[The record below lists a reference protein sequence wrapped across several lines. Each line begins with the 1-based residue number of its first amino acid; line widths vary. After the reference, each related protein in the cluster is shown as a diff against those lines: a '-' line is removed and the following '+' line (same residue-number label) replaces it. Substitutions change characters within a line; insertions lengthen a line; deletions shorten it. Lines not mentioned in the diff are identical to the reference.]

1 MTKIDMDLFDE
12 AIELTKQA
20 VDANIEVIKAQRGDL
35 PGEVIAETVTTSA
48 EPETAEPIAIVSTI
62 DAATEPPAET
72 ETKPVTEPA
81 DESTTEGDSQAKEE
95 LQRLRDEAQADYEAR
110 LAEATEVYTDASI
123 VVMEI
128 TKDLK
133 EAKRKMKEALDEFF
147 HLKTSGPQLPTS
159 LPLAGSKKSTA
170 PKSKSSDV
178 KPLDSDLEKLVE
190 SDTTWREI
198 PIAEVLSGVSGLG
211 VKKYDALAGAFA
223 NLGEL
228 EDARGQASREF
239 KEFKEVLPDGI
250 GPSLTDKLQER
261 IGDVMRNHFAK
272 VREKIAVANE
282 GGKVATETAAVP
294 KPDDAPKADAPKP
307 EKAGITVSVDD
318 ALLDDSDLI

>member
-12 AIELTKQA
+12 AKS
-20 VDANIEVIKAQRGDL
+20 VDL
-35 PGEVIAETVTTSA
+35 PGEVITETVTASA
-48 EPETAEPIAIVSTI
+48 EPEAAEPIAIVTTV
-62 DAATEPPAET
+62 DATTEPPAET
-72 ETKPVTEPA
+72 TTKPIPEP
-81 DESTTEGDSQAKEE
+81 DGDTPTAHTPEAKEE
-95 LQRLRDEAQADYEAR
+95 LQRLRDEAQADYEQR

-147 HLKTSGPQLPTS
+147 HLKTSGPQLPTAI
-159 LPLAGSKKSTA
+159 PLAGSKKSTP

-178 KPLDSDLEKLVE
+178 KPLDADLEKLVE

-211 VKKYDALAGAFA
+211 PKKHDAIALEFE
-223 NLGEL
+223 NLGKL

-239 KEFKEVLPDGI
+239 KEFKEFLPDGI

-261 IGDVMRNHFAK
+261 IFDLMRNHFAK

-282 GGKVATETAAVP
+282 ESKAAPSTTET
-294 KPDDAPKADAPKP
+294 KPPVSEPKP
-307 EKAGITVSVDD
+307 EKAGVTVSIDD

>member
-12 AIELTKQA
+12 AKSE
-20 VDANIEVIKAQRGDL
+20 NL
-35 PGEVIAETVTTSA
+35 PGEVITETVTASA
-48 EPETAEPIAIVSTI
+48 EPEAAEPIAIVTTVEPTS
-62 DAATEPPAET
+62 EPPAET
-72 ETKPVTEPA
+72 TTKPIPEP
-81 DESTTEGDSQAKEE
+81 DGDAPTAHTPEAKEE
-95 LQRLRDEAQADYEAR
+95 LQRLRDEAQADYEQR

-147 HLKTSGPQLPTS
+147 HLKTSGPQLPTAI
-159 LPLAGSKKSTA
+159 PLAGVKKSTT

-178 KPLDSDLEKLVE
+178 KPLDAELEKLVE

-211 VKKYDALAGAFA
+211 VKKYDALAGAFE
-223 NLGEL
+223 NLGKL

-239 KEFKEVLPDGI
+239 KEFKEFLPDGI

-261 IGDVMRNHFAK
+261 IGDVMRNHFK
-272 VREKIAVANE
+272 KLREKIAVANE
-282 GGKVATETAAVP
+282 E
-294 KPDDAPKADAPKP
+294 PKAAPSVVETKPPVSEPKP
-307 EKAGITVSVDD
+307 EKAGVTVSIDD

>member
-1 MTKIDMDLFDE
+1 MDLFDE
-12 AIELTKQA
+12 AIEMTKEA
-20 VDANIEVIKAQRGDL
+20 VEIAISVKEANEIQPGGD
-35 PGEVIAETVTTSA
+35 PYPIVIAPEPTPEPVTT
-48 EPETAEPIAIVSTI
+48 T
-62 DAATEPPAET
+62 TEPVPAPDNP
-72 ETKPVTEPA
+72 PVIV
-81 DESTTEGDSQAKEE
+81 TTPEAKEE
-95 LQRLRDEAQADYEAR
+95 LQRLRDEAQADYEQR

-147 HLKTSGPQLPTS
+147 HLKTSGPQLPTAI
-159 LPLAGSKKSTA
+159 PLAGAKKSTT

-178 KPLDSDLEKLVE
+178 KPLDAELEKLVE

-211 VKKYDALAGAFA
+211 VKKYDALASEFA
-223 NLGEL
+223 NLGAL

-239 KEFKEVLPDGI
+239 KEFKEFLPDGI

-261 IGDVMRNHFAK
+261 VGDVMRNHFK
-272 VREKIAVANE
+272 KLREKIAVANE
-282 GGKVATETAAVP
+282 AGKVASVEDTNPPASET
-294 KPDDAPKADAPKP
+294 KP
-307 EKAGITVSVDD
+307 EKAGVTVSIDD

>member
-12 AIELTKQA
+12 ERITSHEGNPPGVVTF
-20 VDANIEVIKAQRGDL
+20 KAGASIDPLQPVHITDG
-35 PGEVIAETVTTSA
+35 VV
-48 EPETAEPIAIVSTI
+48 EPIAIVSTI
-62 DAATEPPAET
+62 DAATEPPVET

-81 DESTTEGDSQAKEE
+81 ADAPTEGDAQAKEE

-170 PKSKSSDV
+170 PKAKSSDV
-178 KPLDSDLEKLVE
+178 KPLDADLEKLVE
-190 SDTTWREI
+190 SDVTWREI
-198 PIAEVLSGVSGLG
+198 PIAEVLSGISGLG
-211 VKKYDALAGAFA
+211 VKKYDALAGAFS
-223 NLGEL
+223 NLGQL

-261 IGDVMRNHFAK
+261 IGDVMRSHFAK
-272 VREKIAVANE
+272 LREKIAVANE
-282 GGKVATETAAVP
+282 GGKVATETTAAP
-294 KPDDAPKADAPKP
+294 KHQEAPKADAPKP

>member
-12 AIELTKQA
+12 AIELTKQS
-20 VDANIEVIKAQRGDL
+20 VDAQIAAIGAQRVDL

-48 EPETAEPIAIVSTI
+48 EPEAAEPIAIVTTVEPT
-62 DAATEPPAET
+62 TEPPAET
-72 ETKPVTEPA
+72 TTKPITEP
-81 DESTTEGDSQAKEE
+81 DGDAPTVHTPEAKEE
-95 LQRLRDEAQADYEAR
+95 LQRLRDEAQADYEQR

-147 HLKTSGPQLPTS
+147 HLKTSGPQLPTAI
-159 LPLAGSKKSTA
+159 PLAGSKKSSP

-239 KEFKEVLPDGI
+239 KEFKEFLPDGI

-282 GGKVATETAAVP
+282 AGKATAETAAVP
-294 KPDDAPKADAPKP
+294 KQDDAPKADAPKP